1 MFESIYMEGYTT
13 AGLLNQ
19 EDNFKIISKT
29 LLVIVSIIK
38 KNNATIAD
46 MTKTIKV
53 VVIVSFLVGHT
64 ILDTSLRTCCTY
76 FNGLA
81 IVELQNFCL
90 FNQVFLSIITTPQ
103 LGRG

>member
-1 MFESIYMEGYTT
+1 MEGYTT

-38 KNNATIAD
+38 KNNAISAD
-46 MTKTIKV
+46 IIKTIIV

-64 ILDTSLRTCCTY
+64 IFETSFLTCCTY
-76 FNGLA
+76 LNGL
-81 IVELQNFCL
+81 
-90 FNQVFLSIITTPQ
+90 IITSSKIKF
-103 LGRG
+103 LNS